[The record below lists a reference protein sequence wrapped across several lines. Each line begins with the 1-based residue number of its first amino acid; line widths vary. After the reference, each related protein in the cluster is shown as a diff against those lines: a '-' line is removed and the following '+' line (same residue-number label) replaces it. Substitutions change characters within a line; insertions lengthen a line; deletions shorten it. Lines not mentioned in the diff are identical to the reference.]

1 MKWKR
6 EAPNVFFPELQG
18 QYKRIVCVPAVPGSD
33 LRGAPLPSPP
43 LEPQV
48 KQFAQHACP
57 RKCHQSNCPRHLC
70 ASYCIG
76 CSAAGV
82 VRQQVTVQISFKY
95 LPYLEHPSVERGP
108 GNRAGCSQQQ
118 KMHLHQL
125 LGRSFTGLMMDLCRT
140 VTRFCRTIALN
151 CSTIHIAV

>member
-18 QYKRIVCVPAVPGSD
+18 NIRELCVCQLSRVKTCAE
-33 LRGAPLPSPP
+33 APLPSPP

-48 KQFAQHACP
+48 KQFGQHACP
-57 RKCHQSNCPRHLC
+57 LKCHRSNCPRHLC

-95 LPYLEHPSVERGP
+95 LPYLEYPSVERGP

-125 LGRSFTGLMMDLCRT
+125 LSRSFTGLMMDLCRT